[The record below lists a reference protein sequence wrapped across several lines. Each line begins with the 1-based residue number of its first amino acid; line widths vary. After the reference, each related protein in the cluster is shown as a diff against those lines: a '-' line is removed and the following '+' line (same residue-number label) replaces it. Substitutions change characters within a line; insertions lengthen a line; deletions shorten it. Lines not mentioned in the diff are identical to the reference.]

1 MAYNED
7 DDRKSESGEGILP
20 GAGPSAGAVHAQVQ
34 VPVQGP
40 VQGVSAVVNEEA
52 AQGGTQ
58 GLTIEEQMNRA
69 VFERFRSLFH
79 DVSDD
84 RFTEIVRALTAAE
97 SINSIAQ
104 KLIESGYCAHLKPSS
119 VRMYLCRFREAMD
132 WPKYR
137 RSPVEP
143 AVEEIVEATG
153 AVKEEDEQLIEEA
166 PVMRRLGWLIRIQQ
180 ARVRKALSFEGQM
193 AGMILPMASSEIK
206 LLSDLL
212 DKEIA
217 VSVKTGEVK
226 TIPQAVKLDVP
237 GIGIIEPAEAYKVVL
252 AYKRLKALLAPRVAA
267 PDGEPGDRTIDVSP
281 GSDSAGAASIDGR
294 ADAGG
299 GDAVGTP
306 LPGAA
311 ESGPVG
317 PGPGADGAHGRT

>member
-1 MAYNED
+1 M
-7 DDRKSESGEGILP
+7 RG
-20 GAGPSAGAVHAQVQ
+20 
-34 VPVQGP
+34 
-40 VQGVSAVVNEEA
+40 
-52 AQGGTQ
+52 
-58 GLTIEEQMNRA
+58 R
-69 VFERFRSLFH
+69 VFERFKSLFH
-79 DVSDD
+79 DVPDD
-84 RFTEIVRALTAAE
+84 RFQEIVRALTAAE

-104 KLIESGYCAHLKPSS
+104 KLIESGDCAHLKPSS

-180 ARVRKALSFEGQM
+180 SRVRKALSFEGQM